1 MNLGQAII
9 EALESLAAN
18 KMRSAL
24 TILGIVIGVASV
36 IALVSL
42 GRGVQSSVNSQLA
55 GTGANQLNVL
65 GFPDPQVRN
74 PQPLTVEDGEAIAGQ
89 LQASGVRQVA
99 AYIQGNGTISY
110 GSNTTTSSIYGVT
123 PNYSQVSNLDVIE
136 GKFLE
141 EESMAGQSAV
151 AVIGPRLAKRLFDR
165 ERGIVGEL
173 VRVEGQPYRII
184 GVLGSKGGGG
194 LSLTSSDDALI
205 VPLTTARLRI
215 APRATRSQVDTLIVN
230 VASAEQVKQATEAV
244 KQLLRIRHR
253 TPIGL
258 DDFTIFV
265 AQDLLDA
272 LNQVTGVLTIF
283 LGGVAAISLLVG
295 GIGIM
300 NIMLVSVTERT
311 REIGLR
317 KAVGARRRDIL
328 IQFLVESVMLSLIGG
343 LIGIG
348 LGWLI
353 GFVVAQASAAGG
365 TPITPQVG
373 LDAVLLATAF
383 SSAIGIFFGFYP
395 ANRAAR
401 LTPVEALRSE

>member
-1 MNLGQAII
+1 
-9 EALESLAAN
+9 
-18 KMRSAL
+18 
-24 TILGIVIGVASV
+24 VIGVASV